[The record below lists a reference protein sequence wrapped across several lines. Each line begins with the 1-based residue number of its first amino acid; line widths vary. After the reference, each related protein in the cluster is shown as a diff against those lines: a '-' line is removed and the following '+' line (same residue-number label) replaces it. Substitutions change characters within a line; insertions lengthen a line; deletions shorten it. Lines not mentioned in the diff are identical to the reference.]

1 MSSFRAYCFTLNNY
15 TEEQYAAFK
24 QKVPSLAKYCIVG
37 EEKGEEKETPHLQGY
52 VQLHKQ
58 TKFNTIKAWW
68 TNEIHGE
75 PHIERAKASPIKNKV
90 YCGKE
95 GNYWEHGEIPAQGK
109 RNDVA
114 AFMKAVEEG
123 KPDTHLIRN
132 YPGEFARYYKAA
144 ERARKAFKE
153 EKVKVAMKMVYAK
166 KELKEWQKDVV
177 EKLQNQTDRQVTW
190 VYDPVGNQGKT
201 FLAMWLQADREC
213 YYCDGGK
220 KADIA
225 YGYQD
230 QPTVI
235 FDFVRTGQDYV
246 PYGCIESF
254 KNGII
259 FSPKYESGSRIF
271 GVCKV
276 LVLSNFYPKK
286 EALSEDRWDIV
297 DLTPKINNEKKQNKA
312 RVEVRVCSHNNCNEI
327 NCLCQCH
334 YDDEFKFN

>member
-1 MSSFRAYCFTLNNY
+1 MNPQFRAYCFTLNNF
-15 TEEQYAAFK
+15 TAEQAAAVK
-24 QKVPSLAKYCIVG
+24 EKLPATAKYCVVG

-52 VQLHKQ
+52 VQLPKRER
-58 TKFNTIKAWW
+58 FSTIKSWW
-68 TNEIHGE
+68 TNQINAE
-75 PHIERAKASPIKNKV
+75 PHIEGAKASPQQNRV
-90 YCGKE
+90 YCTKE
-95 GNYWEHGEIPAQGK
+95 GKYWEHGAVPCQGK
-109 RNDVA
+109 RNDLP
-114 AFMKAVEEG
+114 AFLKAVEDGREE
-123 KPDTHLIRN
+123 TWLIRN
-132 YPGEFARYYKAA
+132 FPCEWGKYYKAA
-144 ERARKAFKE
+144 EKARKAFKE
-153 EKVKVAMKMVYAK
+153 EKVKVAMKMVYGK
-166 KELKEWQKDVV
+166 KELKDWQKSVV
-177 EKLQNQTDRQVTW
+177 EKLTGQNDRQVTW

-213 YYCDGGK
+213 YYVDGGK

-225 YGYQD
+225 YGYKD

-235 FDFVRTGQDYV
+235 FDFVRTGEEFV

-276 LVLSNFYPKK
+276 LVLSNFFPKK
-286 EALSEDRWDIV
+286 EALSADRWDIV
-297 DLTPKINNEKKQNKA
+297 DLTPALQPKQNKA
-312 RVEVRVCSHNNCNEI
+312 RNEVRVCSHNNCNEI